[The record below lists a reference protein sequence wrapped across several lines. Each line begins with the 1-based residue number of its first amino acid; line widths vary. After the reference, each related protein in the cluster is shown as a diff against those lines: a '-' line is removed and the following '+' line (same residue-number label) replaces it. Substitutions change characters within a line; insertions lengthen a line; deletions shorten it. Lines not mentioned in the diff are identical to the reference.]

1 MARAFLAGEDQ
12 GCPGPRPHLLAFS
25 QARSS
30 TEGHGTVHLLK
41 ESEEAESGPR
51 GAVFSATTL
60 RWPRSLPLGCSPP
73 LLSGL
78 QNDDHSPVLL
88 PFTLLNTPFFRPG
101 IFQKLIMVPFSSC
114 IVGSVGSPESALL
127 SSRAR
132 HVITTSTIFHL
143 YLYPVVTIYPI
154 IILVQL
160 WSLHWS
166 SSVLSTLHVSFTPC
180 EAVSLLLFISQVREL
195 NSESLSNLSRVTQQ
209 ASGKLRC

>member
-25 QARSS
+25 QAQSS
-30 TEGHGTVHLLK
+30 TEGHGTVHLLE
-41 ESEEAESGPR
+41 ESEEAESGPG

-60 RWPRSLPLGCSPP
+60 RRPRSLPLGCSPP

-127 SSRAR
+127 SWRAR

-143 YLYPVVTIYPI
+143 YLYPVVTFTP
-154 IILVQL
+154 
-160 WSLHWS
+160 SSSWS

-180 EAVSLLLFISQVREL
+180 EVVSLLLFISQVREL